1 MATRFDWGGEST
13 PQRNERAKESAS
25 DFEASPDALDRFF
38 SDAVRAFPSPSRPAT
53 EERPSLRALPRT
65 SGSRAETASVRDES
79 DESLEAPG
87 HPLLRAEDVSARFG
101 TAVVEAP
108 SQTAVERPPSE
119 RAARGPRQKP
129 PAPVSRRRRMGW
141 GQAAIAALVLVGLAE
156 IVTIGWRM
164 VARPSEADSGALT
177 VTSKPAGAQFLVDGE
192 PVGVTPATVRVRDG
206 LHALEIRSGGP
217 TQVMALRID
226 KGRDVSRFFDLPVGT
241 APASVRVESKPGG
254 ARVLVDGRVRGRSPV
269 TITGLNP
276 GQHAIRVERGSQFLQ
291 HDVMLESGGAS
302 YLNLELE
309 ALSAEPTEGHG
320 WLAVSMP
327 VELQAYE
334 KGRLVGTSRAGPW
347 QLEAGSHEIE
357 FINQSLGVRLRRTV
371 DVPPGKTATIDL
383 AVPSG
388 LLSISSSASAEIQ
401 IDGETAGTAPIVNRP
416 LTAGQHDIVARHQ
429 ELGERRLSVTIAA
442 GTSVSVKVDFRR

>member
-13 PQRNERAKESAS
+13 PQRNEPAKESAS
-25 DFEASPDALDRFF
+25 NFEASPDALDRFF

-53 EERPSLRALPRT
+53 EERPTLRALPRT
-65 SGSRAETASVRDES
+65 PGSTAETASVRDES
-79 DESLEAPG
+79 DESLQAPS

-101 TAVVEAP
+101 TAVVEEP
-108 SQTAVERPPSE
+108 RQTVERPPSV
-119 RAARGPRQKP
+119 RAAREPRQKA
-129 PAPVSRRRRMGW
+129 PAPVSRRRRVGW

-192 PVGVTPATVRVRDG
+192 PVGVTPATVRVPEG

-291 HDVMLESGGAS
+291 RDVMLESGGAS

-371 DVPPGKTATIDL
+371 DVVPGKTATIDL

-388 LLSISSSASAEIQ
+388 LVSISSSASAEIQ

-416 LTAGQHDIVARHQ
+416 LTAGQHDIVARQ
-429 ELGERRLSVTIAA
+429 TELGERRLSVTIAA

>member
-1 MATRFDWGGEST
+1 MRS
-13 PQRNERAKESAS
+13 
-25 DFEASPDALDRFF
+25 
-38 SDAVRAFPSPSRPAT
+38 
-53 EERPSLRALPRT
+53 
-65 SGSRAETASVRDES
+65 TASFPMQSGHFLLHRAPRRRNARRFEPC
-79 DESLEAPG
+79 LARPGAPPKPHQFATKATKAYKAPG

-101 TAVVEAP
+101 TAVVEEP
-108 SQTAVERPPSE
+108 SQTAVERPPSV
-119 RAARGPRQKP
+119 RAAREPRQKP
-129 PAPVSRRRRMGW
+129 PAPVSRRRRVGW

-164 VARPSEADSGALT
+164 LARPSEADSGALT

-192 PVGVTPATVRVRDG
+192 PVGVTPATVRVPEG

-291 HDVMLESGGAS
+291 RDVMLESGGAS
-302 YLNLELE
+302 Y
-309 ALSAEPTEGHG
+309 SEPRARGPFSGAHG
-320 WLAVSMP
+320 GSWM
-327 VELQAYE
+327 
-334 KGRLVGTSRAGPW
+334 AGGLDACGAP
-347 QLEAGSHEIE
+347 
-357 FINQSLGVRLRRTV
+357 GVRKRTIGRYESCGPLAAGGWFARNRIHQPIARRT
-371 DVPPGKTATIDL
+371 TA
-383 AVPSG
+383 ANRGRRPQARRQR
-388 LLSISSSASAEIQ
+388 SISRFLPACSPSRRRRPPRFR

-416 LTAGQHDIVARHQ
+416 LAAGQHDIVARHT